1 MKGRNKPAAKRRRQ
15 RERFIMIPC
24 DLLVRSDWI
33 HLPPAARVIFLG
45 MCMLHHHGGERG
57 PSNNGRIGYG
67 SAAAGRAANA
77 SAATGFRMLKEL
89 LKSRLIKPR
98 KVGVF
103 KVETGDGQAH
113 EWEIA
118 IYPMRG
124 RPPFPW
130 GKRALRIDH
139 WLLKSAAYKGLSN
152 QAKCI
157 LLELMRRF
165 DGGNNGS
172 ISFGGVDGV
181 HTGFSTDVTERAL
194 INLERSRFIV
204 QTAAA
209 VPHLSHPREWR
220 LTLYAAD
227 RNPATK
233 DFMRDADPVSAK
245 KLERFTGA
253 DDPHRNVSMM
263 RPSLISNLPSSE
275 FPAGNMS
282 ANARAFLEKDP
293 KTDSR
298 AGETFYAAD
307 TRTSETHLETS
318 PADPD
323 WTGSDL
329 PVPKNSPGF
338 FEEFDRV
345 EISAEIAERPTGL
358 FGDALPPMRTPLDQL
373 RLDLRRVVSRRRGMQ
388 SRLAEAL
395 GITRQTFAN
404 ALSGRERFSATAMG
418 VLRRW
423 LDRET
428 VAGDWPPLPPATEEV
443 DAA

>member
-1 MKGRNKPAAKRRRQ
+1 
-15 RERFIMIPC
+15 MIPC
-24 DLLVRSDWI
+24 DLLVRSVWI
-33 HLPPAARVIFLG
+33 QLRPAARAIFIN
-45 MCMLHHHGGERG
+45 MCTLHHHGGERG

-67 SAAAGRAANA
+67 CAAAGRAADA
-77 SAATGFRMLKEL
+77 STTTGFRMLKEL
-89 LKSRLIKPR
+89 RKSGLIKLR
-98 KVGVF
+98 KEGVF
-103 KVETGDGQAH
+103 KVEAGDGQAH

-124 RPPFPW
+124 RPSFPW
-130 GKRALRIDH
+130 GKRTLRIDH

-165 DGGNNGS
+165 NGGNNGS

-209 VPHLSHPREWR
+209 VPQLSHPREWR

-275 FPAGNMS
+275 FPASNMS

-293 KTDSR
+293 KIGSR
-298 AGETFYAAD
+298 AGETFDIAN
-307 TRTSETHLETS
+307 TRANEIHLEAS
-318 PADPD
+318 LPAE
-323 WTGSDL
+323 GRFL
-329 PVPKNSPGF
+329 V
-338 FEEFDRV
+338 
-345 EISAEIAERPTGL
+345 L
-358 FGDALPPMRTPLDQL
+358 L
-373 RLDLRRVVSRRRGMQ
+373 RHKG
-388 SRLAEAL
+388 
-395 GITRQTFAN
+395 G
-404 ALSGRERFSATAMG
+404 
-418 VLRRW
+418 
-423 LDRET
+423 
-428 VAGDWPPLPPATEEV
+428 
-443 DAA
+443 